1 MKKLSVI
8 ALIAS
13 SVFLL
18 TGCLMS
24 QFDQQNTQLIAQP
37 KNIIEFTVIEGKTN
51 KQEIINALG
60 NPDDL
65 SSISIGYRYINKP
78 DDKLNLRI
86 IQKDKTNLNIE
97 VYGYSDKIRSVYFAL
112 DEKNVVE
119 EVRY

>member
-1 MKKLSVI
+1 MKKISAI

-18 TGCLMS
+18 NGCLMS

-37 KNIIEFTVIEGKTN
+37 KNIIEFTVIEGKTT

-65 SSISIGYRYINKP
+65 SSIAIGYSYVNKP